1 MKFTFFE
8 QKALDRQGIPNPSCL
23 PDQTKPTVIVCCWKI
38 PEEFPPK
45 TDKTTGSPSDCWMKL
60 VKQVAFPRLKKVS
73 FLFEWNRQWATKVV
87 ETWNDAF
94 RCFSIC
100 SILFASSVNS
110 LIPPAPSIQCCVGA
124 VVCVV
129 EEIENCSGG
138 NGGKCGQ
145 DAQKSN
151 FTTKCLNA
159 FVAHWRL
166 KFVNTAVVIVVFVY
180 LSERSSAQ
188 SFVYKGP
195 QTRGPQNQ
203 PLSAGTRPTV
213 LLDVPKEMRASIAS
227 YRNRYNKYLR
237 DTSTHE
243 QGAFD
248 PWGLVNRYV
257 CRIATVWRVK
267 IESSVITK
275 WRTRKAGVVS

>member
-1 MKFTFFE
+1 MLFDTLAF
-8 QKALDRQGIPNPSCL
+8 ALFYLHPALILWYPRPRQFN
-23 PDQTKPTVIVCCWKI
+23 
-38 PEEFPPK
+38 
-45 TDKTTGSPSDCWMKL
+45 
-60 VKQVAFPRLKKVS
+60 
-73 FLFEWNRQWATKVV
+73 VV
-87 ETWNDAF
+87 
-94 RCFSIC
+94 
-100 SILFASSVNS
+100 
-110 LIPPAPSIQCCVGA
+110 CCVGA

-129 EEIENCSGG
+129 EEIENCFGG
-138 NGGKCGQ
+138 NGGKCDQ

-195 QTRGPQNQ
+195 RKRDPQNQ

-213 LLDVPKEMRASIAS
+213 LLDVPKEMRASIVS

-257 CRIATVWRVK
+257 CRIATR
-267 IESSVITK
+267 ESK
-275 WRTRKAGVVS
+275 